1 MSQFQ
6 VKNLSFKYKNQKT
19 ALVENFNMEVKKG
32 EIVALIGPSGSGK
45 STILRLL
52 SGLETPTTG
61 VIKFDD
67 HVVYNEK
74 INLEPQQRGIG
85 MIFQDYA
92 LFPHLTV
99 LKNVQFGVKG
109 RREERKAKAF
119 EFLQLVEMEAHAN
132 KYPHQCSGGQ
142 QQRIAIARALAAEP
156 KILLLDEPFSNL
168 DTKLREGVR
177 KEIRDMIRKANISA
191 VLVTHDQADVVAC
204 ADRVVHCLDTSCNS
218 ACFSNFKK
226 SHNYTK

>member
-19 ALVENFNMEVKKG
+19 TLIENFNMEVKKG

-52 SGLETPTTG
+52 SGLETPAAG
-61 VIKFDD
+61 VIKFND
-67 HVVYNEK
+67 HIVYDEK
-74 INLEPQQRGIG
+74 VNLEPQQRNIG

-99 LKNVQFGVKG
+99 LKNVQFGIKG
-109 RREERKAKAF
+109 SSKERKAKAF
-119 EFLQLVEMEAHAN
+119 EFLQMVEMTEHAD

-168 DTKLREGVR
+168 DAKLRAGVR
-177 KEIRDMIRKANISA
+177 REIRDVIKKANISA
-191 VLVTHDQADVVAC
+191 VLVTHDQADVTAC
-204 ADRVVHCLDTSCNS
+204 ADRMVHCLDASCHS
-218 ACFSNFKK
+218 ECSLKEG
-226 SHNYTK
+226 